1 MLHVLFSAC
10 TTPCELTEDE
20 FLDRVDSWAAEGF
33 ATAPPGRVTVH
44 GVDLLDRV
52 AWSAYY
58 PNAAA
63 LVVLT
68 REIRETRAAMR
79 AKSDTARRKWHV

>member
-1 MLHVLFSAC
+1 MLQVRFSAC

-20 FLDRVDSWAAEGF
+20 FLDRVDGWAAEGF
-33 ATAPPGRVTVH
+33 AKAPPGRVTVQ

-58 PNAAA
+58 PNATA
-63 LVVLT
+63 LVVLA
-68 REIRETRAAMR
+68 REIREGRAAVR
-79 AKSDTARRKWHV
+79 AKSRLSRRSWRD